1 MALPKVMFIF
11 YEYFFKAM
19 VGGAAW
25 KKRFEEDV
33 RFGTNILE
41 GYTQATLENNY
52 FAWVYEYVKENP
64 GSTIKTEY
72 DVAGDDNATHDDCRF
87 FCRDLDQVEIA
98 APQIGE
104 DGIANGYKL
113 LIDED
118 KDSEEIEQAR
128 KDNELVRKRVMERIA
143 SGNHV
148 RLNKDMREKLELK
161 QGSAPS
167 NEGQVGTREV
177 LAELVLVT
185 IPCLSCLCIVAKM
198 IYLALM
204 IS

>member
-1 MALPKVMFIF
+1 VFHITNVGLCGECKTDGVVLPSLESFQSGMALPKVMIIF
-11 YEYFFKAM
+11 YKYFFKAI

-41 GYTQATLENNY
+41 AYTQATLENNY

-64 GSTIKTEY
+64 GRTLKTEY
-72 DVAGDDNATHDDCRF
+72 DVAGDDNATNDDRQL
-87 FCRDLDQVEIA
+87 FCGDLDHIEIA

-104 DGIANGYKL
+104 DYVANEYKL

-118 KDSEEIEQAR
+118 EDSEEIEQAR

-148 RLNKDMREKLELK
+148 QLNKDMREKLELEE
-161 QGSAPS
+161 GSAPS
-167 NEGQVGTREV
+167 NEG
-177 LAELVLVT
+177 
-185 IPCLSCLCIVAKM
+185 
-198 IYLALM
+198 
-204 IS
+204 